1 LREPPDESILCEI
14 IINQGGFMS
23 LLTTVEDLAK
33 TIGTDIETFADTEY
47 HAFLTASLP
56 LYNDLK
62 AFAVTTGKADLATLL
77 ADLKADLVT
86 GVETAITSGG
96 NIGAAVSAVA
106 AQTVSQVGGVL
117 AQDAKNA
124 LYGGLAIVGADI
136 PAIAGT
142 TAPTPSPAA

>member
-1 LREPPDESILCEI
+1 
-14 IINQGGFMS
+14 MS
-23 LLTTVEDLAK
+23 LLTTIEELAK
-33 TIGTDIETFADTEY
+33 TVGTDIETFADTEY
-47 HAFLTASLP
+47 HDFLTASLP
-56 LYNDLK
+56 LYQDLK
-62 AFAVTTGKADLATLL
+62 AFAVTTGKTDLKALL

-142 TAPTPSPAA
+142 VTPSPAPATAA